1 MSLSRTSLALG
12 GLLIGVVL
20 GGGGVYVWT
29 TKPTWFPTPGAGSAQ
44 HESGEDDHG
53 HGASGHGDEHD
64 GDAHAGHEKHE
75 GQGEHE
81 EGVVKLSAQAIRSG
95 GVELAEADGGVLAR
109 TITLPGE
116 VTANAD
122 RVAHIVPR
130 VAGIVQEV
138 RTNLG
143 DGVEPGE
150 LMAVLDSRELA
161 EAKAACL
168 AAAARETLAQT
179 TLTRTESLFEKKITP
194 EEELLKAR
202 QQVAEAAIEHRT
214 AEAKLHALGIT
225 EAQVEALHASEEKDI
240 DFPRYEIKA
249 PFAGT
254 VIEKHITLGELVD
267 SEHNIFTI
275 ADLSSVWVDVTLY
288 TDDLPNMR
296 VGKEVVFRADGI
308 SGQTRGT
315 IAYVSPTV
323 SEATRTGLA
332 RAVVPNPDLMW
343 RPGLFCT
350 ASIAVSEDRVDV
362 LVPDSALQTIENG
375 TVVFIEDGDGF
386 RKQPVIVGR
395 TNGTHSEIL
404 SGLVP
409 GDRYVVQGAFLLKS
423 ELGKSEM
430 GHDH

>member
-1 MSLSRTSLALG
+1 MNLSRTSLALG

-20 GGGGVYVWT
+20 GGGGAYVWT
-29 TKPTWFPTPGAGSAQ
+29 TKPTWFPTSGAGSAQ
-44 HESGEDDHG
+44 HESGKDGHG

-64 GDAHAGHEKHE
+64 EDAHAGHEERE

-81 EGVVKLSAQAIRSG
+81 EGVVKLTAQAMRTG
-95 GVELAEADGGVLAR
+95 GVVLAEADGGVLAR

-138 RTNLG
+138 RTKLG
-143 DGVEPGE
+143 DRVEPGE

-161 EAKAACL
+161 EAKAECL

-179 TLTRTESLFEKKITP
+179 TLSRAQALFEKKITP

-202 QQVAEAAIEHRT
+202 QQVAEAGIEHRT
-214 AEAKLHALGIT
+214 AEARLHAFGVS
-225 EAQVEALHASEEKDI
+225 EDQVAALHADEEKDI

-267 SEHNIFTI
+267 TEHNIFTV

-288 TDDLPNMR
+288 THDLPHLR
-296 VGKEVVFRADGI
+296 VGKEIVLTADGI
-308 SGQTRGT
+308 DGQTRGT

-323 SEATRTGLA
+323 SEATRTGFA
-332 RAVVPNPDLMW
+332 RAVVANPDLMW

-350 ASIAVSEDRVDV
+350 AAIVVDEDRVDV
-362 LVPDSALQTIENG
+362 LVPNSALQTIANQA
-375 TVVFIEDGDGF
+375 VVFVEDGDGF

-409 GDRYVVQGAFLLKS
+409 GDRYVVKGAFLLKS

>member
-1 MSLSRTSLALG
+1 MNLSRTSLAIG

-20 GGGGVYVWT
+20 GGAGVYFGG
-29 TKPTWFPTPGAGSAQ
+29 TKPAWFPLLGAGSAQ
-44 HESGEDDHG
+44 RVPADDG
-53 HGASGHGDEHD
+53 
-64 GDAHAGHEKHE
+64 HAGHEEHE
-75 GQGEHE
+75 GHGEHE
-81 EGVVKLSAQAIRSG
+81 EGVVKLTSEAIRTA
-95 GVELAEADGGVLAR
+95 GVELAEAGGGVLAR

-138 RTNLG
+138 RKNLG
-143 DGVEPGE
+143 DRVEPGE
-150 LMAVLDSRELA
+150 IMAVLDSRELA

-179 TLTRTESLFEKKITP
+179 TLSRAEALFEKKITP

-202 QQVAEAAIEHRT
+202 QQVAEAGIEHRT

-225 EAQVEALHASEEKDI
+225 ETQVEALHASKEKDI

-267 SEHNIFTI
+267 TEHNIFTI

-288 TDDLPNMR
+288 TNDLPNMR
-296 VGKEVVFRADGI
+296 VGKEVVLTADGI
-308 SGQTRGT
+308 AGQTRGT
-315 IAYVSPTV
+315 IAYVSLTV

-350 ASIAVSEDRVDV
+350 ASIVLDEDRVDV
-362 LVPDSALQTIENG
+362 LVPNSALQTIANQA
-375 TVVFIEDGDGF
+375 VVFVEDGDGF
-386 RKQPVIVGR
+386 KKQPVIVGR
-395 TNGTHSEIL
+395 TNGSHSEIL

-409 GDRYVVQGAFLLKS
+409 SDRYVVKGAFLLKS

>member
-1 MSLSRTSLALG
+1 MNLRATVTCALAL
-12 GLLIGVVL
+12 LLGV
-20 GGGGVYVWT
+20 GGGSAGMYF
-29 TKPTWFPTPGAGSAQ
+29 WFQAR
-44 HESGEDDHG
+44 EEHG
-53 HGASGHGDEHD
+53 IAAHGDEPESD
-64 GDAHAGHEKHE
+64 GHSDAEHGQKAGAGEHE
-75 GQGEHE
+75 GHGEHE
-81 EGVVKLSAQAIRSG
+81 EGVVKLSAGAMRTG

-138 RTNLG
+138 RKNLG
-143 DGVEPGE
+143 DRVEPGE
-150 LMAVLDSRELA
+150 MMAVLDSRELA

-179 TLTRTESLFEKKITP
+179 TLSRAEALFERKITP

-202 QQVAEAAIEHRT
+202 QQAAEAGIEHRT
-214 AEAKLHALGIT
+214 AEAKLHALGVT
-225 EAQVEALHASEEKDI
+225 EAQVAALHASEEKDI

-249 PFAGT
+249 PFAGM

-267 SEHNIFTI
+267 TEHNIFTI

-296 VGKEVVFRADGI
+296 VGKEVVLTADGI

-350 ASIAVSEDRVDV
+350 
-362 LVPDSALQTIENG
+362 
-375 TVVFIEDGDGF
+375 
-386 RKQPVIVGR
+386 
-395 TNGTHSEIL
+395 
-404 SGLVP
+404 
-409 GDRYVVQGAFLLKS
+409 
-423 ELGKSEM
+423 
-430 GHDH
+430 